1 MPNRRDVL
9 KAACGIA
16 VLAAGST
23 LFSAEAFAADGITQ
37 NSNGTVTVDTTKAP
51 GLKKVGGAV
60 VLGNV
65 KGVPT
70 ALVRTGTNAYKAL
83 NLKCTHEGVSVKAQ
97 GTGWSCPAH
106 GSAFAGDGK
115 VTKGPAAKPLATVKT
130 KVSGT
135 KVTVG

>member
-16 VLAAGST
+16 VLAAGTT
-23 LFSAEAFAADGITQ
+23 LFSEEAFAADGITT
-37 NSNGTVTVDTTKAP
+37 NANGTVTVDTTKAP

-70 ALVRTGTNAYKAL
+70 ALVRTGTATYKAL
-83 NLKCTHEGVSVKAQ
+83 NLKCTHQGVPVKSDAA
-97 GTGWSCPAH
+97 GWSCPAH
-106 GSAFAGDGK
+106 GSTFAGDGK
-115 VTKGPAAKPLATVKT
+115 VTHGPAAKPLATVPMKAA
-130 KVSGT
+130 GT
-135 KVTVG
+135 KITVG